1 MQKLSVVV
9 GDYPHARAV
18 LGGSAAVAG
27 HLVEEVEVRPVIGAY
42 RRMIRD
48 LEFDVCE
55 LAPVSYLMARQV
67 GAPLTAIPVFL
78 NRRFHQ
84 GDVQCGAG
92 SGIRVPADLE
102 GRRVGV
108 RAYSVSTGVWVRGLL
123 AEQYGVDPGKVTWVV
138 DDDDHVEG
146 RVPANVERV
155 TDGRS
160 LGELLRAGEID
171 AAFTGNAGTGR
182 AGSPRAGWTAVAEGA
197 SGTAGTSGAQGTSG
211 AVESGPAD
219 GPYPLFPDADVL
231 ATDWYLRTGVYP
243 LHSLVA
249 LRTELVDRDPALPTA
264 LYAAFA
270 EAKRRQLAADPQWTA
285 LPRFARQA
293 GQVGGDPVP
302 YGVAANEPSL
312 AALVRH
318 SVDQGLLDPDFPGAT
333 GSLFAAGDYPDA

>member
-1 MQKLSVVV
+1 MEKLSLVV
-9 GDYPHARAV
+9 GDYPHARA
-18 LGGSAAVAG
+18 LCDPAAAVAG
-27 HLVEEVEVRPVIGAY
+27 HLVEEVAVRPVIGAY

-55 LAPVSYLMARQV
+55 LAPVSYLMARQAGV
-67 GAPLTAIPVFL
+67 PLTAIPVFL
-78 NRRFHQ
+78 NRRFHH
-84 GDVQCGAG
+84 GDIQCGAG

-108 RAYSVSTGVWVRGLL
+108 RAYSVSTGVWVRGIL
-123 AEQYGVDPGKVTWVV
+123 ADEYGVELDKITWVV

-182 AGSPRAGWTAVAEGA
+182 AGAPRTGWTATAEPA
-197 SGTAGTSGAQGTSG
+197 AGHGDS
-211 AVESGPAD
+211 
-219 GPYPLFPDADVL
+219 PYPLFPEADVL
-231 ATDWYLRTGVYP
+231 ASDWYLRTGIYP
-243 LHSLVA
+243 LHSLIA
-249 LRTELVDRDPALPTA
+249 LRTDLVARDPGLPTA

-270 EAKRRQLAADPQWTA
+270 EAKRRRLAADPDWTA

-293 GQVGGDPVP
+293 EQTGADPVP
-302 YGVAANEPSL
+302 YGLAANERSL
-312 AALVRH
+312 TALVRH
-318 SVDQGLLDPDFPGAT
+318 SREQGLLDADFPGEPGA
-333 GSLFAAGDYPDA
+333 LFADGDYPDA

>member
-1 MQKLSVVV
+1 MEKLTLVV
-9 GDYPHARAV
+9 GDYPHARSLCDGTV
-18 LGGSAAVAG
+18 TVAG
-27 HLVEEVEVRPVIGAY
+27 HPVEEVEVRPVIGAY

-55 LAPVSYLMARQV
+55 LAPVSYLMARQAGV
-67 GAPLTAIPVFL
+67 PLTAVPVFL
-78 NRRFHQ
+78 NRRFHH
-84 GDVQCGAG
+84 GDIQCGAD

-123 AEQYGVDPGKVTWVV
+123 AEEYGVELDKITWVV

-146 RVPANVERV
+146 HVPPNVERV

-182 AGSPRAGWTAVAEGA
+182 AGAPRTGWTATAEPDAGA
-197 SGTAGTSGAQGTSG
+197 
-211 AVESGPAD
+211 AD
-219 GPYPLFPDADVL
+219 GPCPLFPEADVL
-231 ATDWYLRTGVYP
+231 ASDWYLRTGIYP
-243 LHSLVA
+243 LHSVIA
-249 LRTELVDRDPALPTA
+249 LRTDLVARDPGLPTA

-270 EAKRRQLAADPQWTA
+270 EAKRRQLAADPDWTT

-293 GQVGGDPVP
+293 EQTGADPVP
-302 YGVAANEPSL
+302 YGLTANERSL
-312 AALVRH
+312 TALIRY
-318 SVDQGLLDPDFPGAT
+318 SREQGLLDADFT
-333 GSLFAAGDYPDA
+333 GDADALFADGDYPDA